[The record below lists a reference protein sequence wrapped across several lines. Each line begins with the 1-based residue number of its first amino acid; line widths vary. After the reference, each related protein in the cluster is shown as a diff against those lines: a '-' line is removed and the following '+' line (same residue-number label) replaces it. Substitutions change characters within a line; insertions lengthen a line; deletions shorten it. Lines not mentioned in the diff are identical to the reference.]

1 MSVIRGV
8 GVESNK
14 ATKGGQERVSG
25 GASTIISTQTRQVLL
40 SRDYI
45 TPTLKYIKIH
55 LMMADRGT
63 CKSVFMFR
71 RVVRFDFLGLESST
85 RLRDSA

>member
-14 ATKGGQERVSG
+14 ATKGGEERVSG
-25 GASTIISTQTRQVLL
+25 GTSTIISTQTRQVLL

-55 LMMADRGT
+55 LMMAEELTKVCLCSGEWSDLIVLAW
-63 CKSVFMFR
+63 CLAL
-71 RVVRFDFLGLESST
+71 DFQQ
-85 RLRDSA
+85 

>member
-25 GASTIISTQTRQVLL
+25 GTSTIISTQTRQVLL
-40 SRDYI
+40 SKDYI
-45 TPTLKYIKIH
+45 TPTYILLHQTTFHENKVIH
-55 LMMADRGT
+55 LKQSWVLLDDYSQVA
-63 CKSVFMFR
+63 K
-71 RVVRFDFLGLESST
+71 
-85 RLRDSA
+85 